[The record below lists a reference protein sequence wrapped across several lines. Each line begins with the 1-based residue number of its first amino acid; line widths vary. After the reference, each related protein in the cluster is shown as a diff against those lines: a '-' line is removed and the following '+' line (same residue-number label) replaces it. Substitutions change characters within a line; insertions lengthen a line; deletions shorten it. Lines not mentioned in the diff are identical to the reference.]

1 MPFGYSKFM
10 CPAKP
15 VYGPMIIAVLV
26 ATLAKYITAE
36 EWTLELHRAGSE
48 AGQELRGNETL
59 IADRKTYEKM
69 MIRKR
74 ETA

>member
-1 MPFGYSKFM
+1 MPFGYGKFI

-26 ATLAKYITAE
+26 AALAKHITAE
-36 EWTLELHRAGSE
+36 QWTLELYRAGSKT
-48 AGQELRGNETL
+48 GHELRGSEAL
-59 IADRKTYEKM
+59 IADRKSYERI
-69 MIRKR
+69 MIRNK